1 MPVRAKALQP
11 KNLHPMMYRSFLS
24 WRFVGLGAVLL
35 SLGACASVNE
45 GPVLDAPVPAK
56 WSNGA
61 TGSEPYRYAE
71 AASWW
76 RQYRDPVLSGLIDKA
91 LANSP
96 TLEQALARVDAAR
109 ALARSEG
116 ARILP
121 EVNSA
126 SNVNIERRLSGSAEG
141 LIQDGG
147 TLESIP
153 RRTVGTFQV
162 GFYSSYEVDL
172 FGRVR
177 NAIASAQNSAA
188 VAAEDAETARV
199 TLIAEVVR
207 TYIELRA
214 AERRR
219 GIITNDIA
227 ARQRL
232 IQLVQSQQTAGIAGD
247 FDVQRVIATG
257 EASKARLPTATLAIK
272 AAQHRIATLTGQPAP
287 DIVLA
292 RSVSGVPIIRP
303 PRPTFPA
310 DLVRTRPEI
319 RAAER
324 NVARRAADV
333 GVATAELYPRL
344 TLSGTL
350 TIAGNVLARPLSGQ
364 IVTVAG
370 GPALTIP
377 LLDWGQRRA
386 IVDARDADLREAVAA
401 YRGAVLFGVEEVE
414 VSLAS
419 IRSQNA
425 RIARLQSAVSAA
437 SRAYETA
444 ATLYAQGLT
453 GLTERLTA
461 ETEWRQAELDLA
473 EAREAAG
480 VAVVRL
486 YKAIG
491 APVVD
496 RTPLRNPGPTPIQVS
511 TKS

>member
-1 MPVRAKALQP
+1 
-11 KNLHPMMYRSFLS
+11 
-24 WRFVGLGAVLL
+24 
-35 SLGACASVNE
+35 
-45 GPVLDAPVPAK
+45 
-56 WSNGA
+56 
-61 TGSEPYRYAE
+61 
-71 AASWW
+71 
-76 RQYRDPVLSGLIDKA
+76 
-91 LANSP
+91 
-96 TLEQALARVDAAR
+96 
-109 ALARSEG
+109 
-116 ARILP
+116 
-121 EVNSA
+121 
-126 SNVNIERRLSGSAEG
+126 
-141 LIQDGG
+141 
-147 TLESIP
+147 
-153 RRTVGTFQV
+153 
-162 GFYSSYEVDL
+162 
-172 FGRVR
+172 
-177 NAIASAQNSAA
+177 
-188 VAAEDAETARV
+188 
-199 TLIAEVVR
+199 
-207 TYIELRA
+207 
-214 AERRR
+214 
-219 GIITNDIA
+219 
-227 ARQRL
+227 
-232 IQLVQSQQTAGIAGD
+232 VQSQKTAGIAGD

-272 AAQHRIATLTGQPAP
+272 TAQHRLATLTGQPAP
-287 DIVLA
+287 DKALA
-292 RSVSGVPIIRP
+292 RSVSRIPIIRP

-350 TIAGNVLARPLSGQ
+350 TIAGNVLARPLPGQ
-364 IVTVAG
+364 LVTVAG

-401 YRGAVLFGVEEVE
+401 YKGAVLFGVEEVE

-461 ETEWRQAELDLA
+461 ESEWRQAELDLA

-496 RTPLRNPGPTPIQVS
+496 RPPVRSSGSAPVQPS

>member
-1 MPVRAKALQP
+1 MLPFRSIVWRP
-11 KNLHPMMYRSFLS
+11 KMRSS
-24 WRFVGLGAVLL
+24 DRYARHITLGAVLL
-35 SLGACASVNE
+35 SLGACAAVNE
-45 GPVLDAPVPAK
+45 GPPLYSAVPTT

-61 TGSEPYRYAE
+61 TGREPYKFAE

-76 RQYRDPVLSGLIDKA
+76 RQYRDPVLSNLIDKA
-91 LANSP
+91 LVNSP
-96 TLEQALARVDAAR
+96 TLGQAMARVDAAR

-116 ARILP
+116 
-121 EVNSA
+121 SA
-126 SNVNIERRLSGSAEG
+126 LFPRVDGGGNIDLTRRLSGSAEG
-141 LIQDGG
+141 LNAGG
-147 TLESIP
+147 EALNQGP
-153 RRTVGTFQV
+153 RRSVGTFRS
-162 GFYSSYEVDL
+162 GFDASWEVDL

-177 NAIASAQNSAA
+177 NAVASAQNNAA
-188 VAAEDAETARV
+188 VLAEDAETVRI

-207 TYIELRA
+207 SYIELRA
-214 AERRR
+214 AERRL
-219 GIITNDIA
+219 GIITSDIA

-232 IQLVQSQQTAGIAGD
+232 IQLVQSQKTAGLAGE
-247 FDVQRVIATG
+247 FDVQRAIATG
-257 EASKARLPTATLAIK
+257 EASKARLPTATLAIRT
-272 AAQHRIATLTGQPAP
+272 AQHRIATLTGQALP
-287 DIVLA
+287 DRALA
-292 RSVSGVPIIRP
+292 RSVSRIPIIKP
-303 PRPTFPA
+303 PRSTFPA

-350 TIAGNVLARPLSGQ
+350 TIAGNVLARPLPGQ
-364 IVTVAG
+364 LVTVAG

-386 IVDARDADLREAVAA
+386 IVDARDADLREAVAG
-401 YRGAVLFGVEEVE
+401 YKGAVLLGVEEVE

-425 RIARLQSAVSAA
+425 RIIRLQSAVSAA

-444 ATLYAQGLT
+444 DALYRQGLT

-461 ETEWRQAELDLA
+461 ETEWRQAELDLT

-491 APVVD
+491 APVFD
-496 RTPLRNPGPTPIQVS
+496 GAPSPKRYSTPI
-511 TKS
+511 KSSPEIVI